1 MLNVTQGSGSYRKII
16 SRAHKIPDVHNP
28 SKWRLKLHNSNV
40 SRLQIKQARTNLHS
54 KYLSSDAADILARFK
69 LGKTLFGTQLFK
81 CGISDNPYC
90 NTCMRELN
98 EEIPE
103 NITHAT
109 YECEFVAAIVDE
121 ILDVFFPQNKNAFN
135 IGEILLATT
144 ENKPPLFIGKTGQLL
159 ASLIWDFFLKY
170 IMTCHNKKITPIP
183 AICIHEI
190 KSQINRILKILPF
203 SDLTKLIQASNTL
216 TNMFN

>member
-1 MLNVTQGSGSYRKII
+1 
-16 SRAHKIPDVHNP
+16 
-28 SKWRLKLHNSNV
+28 
-40 SRLQIKQARTNLHS
+40 
-54 KYLSSDAADILARFK
+54 
-69 LGKTLFGTQLFK
+69 
-81 CGISDNPYC
+81 
-90 NTCMRELN
+90 MRELN

-216 TNMFN
+216 TNMF

>member
-1 MLNVTQGSGSYRKII
+1 MR
-16 SRAHKIPDVHNP
+16 
-28 SKWRLKLHNSNV
+28 
-40 SRLQIKQARTNLHS
+40 LHS

-90 NTCMRELN
+90 ATCIRELD

-109 YECEFVAAIVDE
+109 YECEFVATIVVE
-121 ILDVFFPQNKNAFN
+121 LHNIFFPQTNNAFN
-135 IGEILLATT
+135 IGEVLLAIT
-144 ENKPPLFIGKTGQLL
+144 EDKHPLYTGKTGQLL

-170 IMTCHNKKITPIP
+170 IMTCHNKKITPI
-183 AICIHEI
+183 AVTCIHEV

-203 SDLTKLIQASNTL
+203 SDLTKHILASNTL
-216 TNMFN
+216 SDMFKIYD